1 MDVSCQDRESKL
13 RDQVAML
20 EARLAQVQQ
29 ANVSLSKKAAGTA
42 DLPLYPESRASAMTT
57 TSTADIPP
65 RPDSRASTVYPSRSA
80 TPTASLNGHR
90 TNTPPQTSVW
100 DSMHAPTATHR
111 YSRPQVLRRA
121 VVEKQARTPRGPS
134 PTPSVVSV
142 TLTRDEAGWYDVPG
156 F

>member
-1 MDVSCQDRESKL
+1 MDVICQDRENKL

-20 EARLAQVQQ
+20 EVRVAQLQQ
-29 ANVSLSKKAAGTA
+29 ANVSLSKRAAGTA
-42 DLPLYPESRASAMTT
+42 DLPSYPESHARAMTT

-80 TPTASLNGHR
+80 TPTSSVNGHR
-90 TNTPPQTSVW
+90 TNTPPQTTVW
-100 DSMHAPTATHR
+100 DSMHAPTATRR

-142 TLTRDEAGWYDVPG
+142 TLAKDEEGWYDVPG

>member
-1 MDVSCQDRESKL
+1 MDVICQDREGKL

-20 EARLAQVQQ
+20 EARLAQLQQ
-29 ANVSLSKKAAGTA
+29 TNASLIKKATSTA
-42 DLPLYPESRASAMTT
+42 DLPSYPESRPSNMTT
-57 TSTADIPP
+57 TSAADILP

-80 TPTASLNGHR
+80 TPTASVNGRR
-90 TNTPPQTSVW
+90 TNTPPQTTVW

-121 VVEKQARTPRGPS
+121 IAEKQARTPRGPS